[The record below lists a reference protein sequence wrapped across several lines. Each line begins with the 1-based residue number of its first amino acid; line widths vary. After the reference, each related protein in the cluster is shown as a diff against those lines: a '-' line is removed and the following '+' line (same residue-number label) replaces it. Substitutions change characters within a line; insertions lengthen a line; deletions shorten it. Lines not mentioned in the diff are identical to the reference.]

1 MPQRLKF
8 FLHNRKKIWQS
19 RRSLR
24 SRFVYYLASLFLV
37 GVTSLLLLLNAIGIL
52 QPLNYDL
59 ERFMNYELDA
69 HTNDIKR
76 QLDSLAAHNT
86 DLSQQLAN
94 EIEQTMYMFG
104 LGTDFAKLND
114 NPQVLSA
121 IQERSYNVLTS
132 KMQQSPC
139 SGVLYLVDASI
150 NTKTPTKTY
159 NGMFLK
165 YTNIHSE
172 NTLFNEI
179 CMFRGIPE
187 LARQKNISLYSTWQL
202 ELDTNAFPQTTQLL
216 QEEPDSPDFLLT
228 DVARLRES
236 WERSRLFVMPIISSS
251 GKAIGLCGFEISSVY
266 FQQRTRNAD
275 YKGYP
280 LITAILDKKNDTQYS
295 GQLSSSAWQ
304 SDALL
309 NFSKD
314 KDYVYF
320 TSGSNSFI
328 GKMQSLDIGGTEHQ
342 IAVLLPSESYN
353 ALLAQARWRLAL
365 LLSFLLVLSIGSCY
379 FLSKKYVEPIISDLQ
394 QLQSNPDAAPQSNL
408 LEINQ
413 FFDFLQSKSQQQEE
427 KLRQLSKERNAVQQQ
442 YGLAA
447 TRLKD
452 AQSRQQAIAEQYKAL
467 EEQLHAL
474 KSEMEQARQQM
485 AQALQEKEQAQQ
497 QFNFAQTAL
506 DKVVAKKLQIIDHA
520 SYNMFIDSLS
530 TLTTKE
536 QEIFDLYTQGLSTKD
551 IIAQQ
556 QISENTLK
564 YHNKNIYSKLGVK
577 SRKELLQYIELMR
590 NTR

>member
-37 GVTSLLLLLNAIGIL
+37 GVTSLLLLLNAIGVL

-104 LGTDFAKLND
+104 LGTDFARLND

-150 NTKTPTKTY
+150 NTRTPTKTY

-179 CMFRGIPE
+179 CMFRGSPE

-216 QEEPDSPDFLLT
+216 QGEPDSPDFLLT

-328 GKMQSLDIGGTEHQ
+328 GKMQSLDIGDTEHQ

-467 EEQLHAL
+467 EDQLHAL
-474 KSEMEQARQQM
+474 KSEMEQTRQQM
-485 AQALQEKEQAQQ
+485 TQALQEKEQAQQ

-506 DKVVAKKLQIIDHA
+506 DKVVAKKLQIIDHD
-520 SYNMFIDSLS
+520 SYKMFIDSLS

-536 QEIFDLYTQGLSTKD
+536 KEIFDLYTQGLSTKD

>member
-37 GVTSLLLLLNAIGIL
+37 GVTSLLLLLNAIGVL

-150 NTKTPTKTY
+150 NTRTPTKTY

-179 CMFRGIPE
+179 CMFRGSPE

-216 QEEPDSPDFLLT
+216 QGEPDSPDFLLT

-474 KSEMEQARQQM
+474 KREMEQARKQM
-485 AQALQEKEQAQQ
+485 EQALQEKEQAQQ

-506 DKVVAKKLQIIDHA
+506 DKVVAKKLQIIDHD
-520 SYNMFIDSLS
+520 SYKMFIDSLS

-536 QEIFDLYTQGLSTKD
+536 KEIFDLYTQGLSTKD

-577 SRKELLQYIELMR
+577 SCKELLQYIELMR

>member
-37 GVTSLLLLLNAIGIL
+37 GVTSLLLLLNAIGVL

-69 HTNDIKR
+69 HTNDIKH

-150 NTKTPTKTY
+150 NTKMPTKTY

-179 CMFRGIPE
+179 CMFRGSPE

-216 QEEPDSPDFLLT
+216 QGEHDSPDFLLT

-236 WERSRLFVMPIISSS
+236 WERSRLFVMPIIISS

-328 GKMQSLDIGGTEHQ
+328 GKMQALDIGGTEHQ
-342 IAVLLPSESYN
+342 IAVLLPLESYN

-365 LLSFLLVLSIGSCY
+365 LLSFLIVLSIGSCY

-427 KLRQLSKERNAVQQQ
+427 KLLQLSKERNAVQQQ

-474 KSEMEQARQQM
+474 KSEMEQTRKQM

-506 DKVVAKKLQIIDHA
+506 DKVVAKKLQIIDHD
-520 SYNMFIDSLS
+520 SYKMFIDSLS

-536 QEIFDLYTQGLSTKD
+536 KEIFDLYTRGLSTKD

>member
-37 GVTSLLLLLNAIGIL
+37 GVTSLLLLLNAIGVL
-52 QPLNYDL
+52 QPLNYEL
-59 ERFMNYELDA
+59 ERFMDYELDA

-76 QLDSLAAHNT
+76 QMDSLAAHNT

-104 LGTDFAKLND
+104 LGTDFARLND

-121 IQERSYNVLTS
+121 IQERSYNLLTS

-179 CMFRGIPE
+179 CMFRGSPE

-216 QEEPDSPDFLLT
+216 QEEPDSPGFLLT

-320 TSGSNSFI
+320 TSGNYGFI

-365 LLSFLLVLSIGSCY
+365 LLSFLLVLSIGFCY

-506 DKVVAKKLQIIDHA
+506 DKVVAKKLQIIDHD
-520 SYNMFIDSLS
+520 SYKMFIDSLS

-536 QEIFDLYTQGLSTKD
+536 KEIFDLYTQGLSTKD

-577 SRKELLQYIELMR
+577 SPKELLQYIELMR

>member
-37 GVTSLLLLLNAIGIL
+37 GVTSLLLLLNAIGVL
-52 QPLNYDL
+52 QPLNYEL
-59 ERFMNYELDA
+59 ERFMDYELDA
-69 HTNDIKR
+69 HTNDIRR
-76 QLDSLAAHNT
+76 QMDSLAAHNT

-104 LGTDFAKLND
+104 LGTDFARLND

-150 NTKTPTKTY
+150 NTRTPTKTY

-179 CMFRGIPE
+179 CMFRGSPE

-216 QEEPDSPDFLLT
+216 QEEPDSPGFLLT
-228 DVARLRES
+228 DAARLRES

-320 TSGSNSFI
+320 TSGNYGFI

-342 IAVLLPSESYN
+342 IAVLLPHESYD
-353 ALLAQARWRLAL
+353 AMLAQARWRLAL

-413 FFDFLQSKSQQQEE
+413 FFDFLQSKSQQQQE
-427 KLRQLSKERNAVQQQ
+427 KLRQLSKERNAIQQQ

-474 KSEMEQARQQM
+474 KSEIEQARKQM

-506 DKVVAKKLQIIDHA
+506 DKVVAKKLQIIDHD
-520 SYNMFIDSLS
+520 SYRMFIDSLS

-536 QEIFDLYTQGLSTKD
+536 KEIFALYTQGLSTKD

>member
-59 ERFMNYELDA
+59 ERFMDYELDA

-76 QLDSLAAHNT
+76 QMDSLAAHNT

-179 CMFRGIPE
+179 CMFRSSPE

-216 QEEPDSPDFLLT
+216 QEEPDSTGFLLT

-328 GKMQSLDIGGTEHQ
+328 GKMQSLDIGDTEHQ
-342 IAVLLPSESYN
+342 IAVLLPLESYD

-506 DKVVAKKLQIIDHA
+506 DKVVAKKLQIIDHD
-520 SYNMFIDSLS
+520 SYKMFIDNLS

-536 QEIFDLYTQGLSTKD
+536 KEIFDLYTQGLSTKD

>member
-506 DKVVAKKLQIIDHA
+506 DKVVAKKLQIIDHD
-520 SYNMFIDSLS
+520 SYKMFIDSLS

>member
-37 GVTSLLLLLNAIGIL
+37 GVTSLLLLLNAIGVL

-104 LGTDFAKLND
+104 LGTDFARLND

-150 NTKTPTKTY
+150 NTKTPSKTY

-179 CMFRGIPE
+179 CMFRGSPE

-216 QEEPDSPDFLLT
+216 QGEPDSPDFLLT

-506 DKVVAKKLQIIDHA
+506 DKVVAKKLQIIDHD
-520 SYNMFIDSLS
+520 SYKMFIDSLS

-536 QEIFDLYTQGLSTKD
+536 KEIFDLYTQGLSTKD

>member
-37 GVTSLLLLLNAIGIL
+37 GVTSLLLLLNAIGVL
-52 QPLNYDL
+52 QPLNYEL
-59 ERFMNYELDA
+59 ERFMDYELDA
-69 HTNDIKR
+69 HTNDIRR
-76 QLDSLAAHNT
+76 QMDSLAAHNT

-179 CMFRGIPE
+179 CMFRGNPE

-202 ELDTNAFPQTTQLL
+202 ELNTNAFPQTTQLL
-216 QEEPDSPDFLLT
+216 QEEPDSPGFLLT

-320 TSGSNSFI
+320 TSGNYGFI

-342 IAVLLPSESYN
+342 IAVLLPHESYD

-506 DKVVAKKLQIIDHA
+506 DKVVAKKLQIIDHD
-520 SYNMFIDSLS
+520 SYKMFIDNLS

-536 QEIFDLYTQGLSTKD
+536 KEIFDLYTQGLSTKD

>member
-37 GVTSLLLLLNAIGIL
+37 GVTSLLLLLNAIGVL

-179 CMFRGIPE
+179 CMFRGSPE

-216 QEEPDSPDFLLT
+216 QGEHDSPDFLLT

-309 NFSKD
+309 TFSKD

-353 ALLAQARWRLAL
+353 ALQAQARWRLAL

-467 EEQLHAL
+467 EEQLHTL

-506 DKVVAKKLQIIDHA
+506 DKVVAKKLQIIDHD
-520 SYNMFIDSLS
+520 SYKMFIDSLS

-536 QEIFDLYTQGLSTKD
+536 KEIFDLYTQGLSTKD

>member
-52 QPLNYDL
+52 QPLNYEL
-59 ERFMNYELDA
+59 ERFMDYELDA

-76 QLDSLAAHNT
+76 QMDSLAAHNT

-104 LGTDFAKLND
+104 LGTNFAKLND

-150 NTKTPTKTY
+150 NTRTPTKTY

-179 CMFRGIPE
+179 CMFRGSPE

-202 ELDTNAFPQTTQLL
+202 ELDTNAFPQTSQLL
-216 QEEPDSPDFLLT
+216 QEEHDSPGFLLT

-320 TSGSNSFI
+320 TSGNYGFI

-342 IAVLLPSESYN
+342 IAVLLPHESYD

-427 KLRQLSKERNAVQQQ
+427 KLRQLSKERNDVQQQ

-474 KSEMEQARQQM
+474 KREMEQARQQM

-506 DKVVAKKLQIIDHA
+506 DKVVAKKLQIIDHD
-520 SYNMFIDSLS
+520 SYKMFIDSLS

-536 QEIFDLYTQGLSTKD
+536 KEIFDLYTQGLSTKD

>member
-19 RRSLR
+19 KRSLR
-24 SRFVYYLASLFLV
+24 GRFVIYLASLFV
-37 GVTSLLLLLNAIGIL
+37 GAVTSLLLLLNAIGIL

-69 HTNDIKR
+69 HANDIKR
-76 QLDSLAAHNT
+76 QMDSLAAHNT

-179 CMFRGIPE
+179 CMFRGSPE

-202 ELDTNAFPQTTQLL
+202 ELDTNAFPQTMELL
-216 QEEPDSPDFLLT
+216 QGKPDKPAYLLT

-280 LITAILDKKNDTQYS
+280 LITAILDQKTATQYS

-309 NFSKD
+309 DFSKD

-328 GKMQSLDIGGTEHQ
+328 GKMQALDIGGTEHQ
-342 IAVLLPSESYN
+342 IAVLLPLESYN

-365 LLSFLLVLSIGSCY
+365 LLSLLLVLSIGSCY

-474 KSEMEQARQQM
+474 KREMEQARKQM
-485 AQALQEKEQAQQ
+485 EQALQEKEQAQQ

-506 DKVVAKKLQIIDHA
+506 DKVVAKKLQIIDHD
-520 SYNMFIDSLS
+520 SYKMFIDNLS

-536 QEIFDLYTQGLSTKD
+536 KEIFDLYTQGLSTKD

>member
-37 GVTSLLLLLNAIGIL
+37 GVTSLLLLLNAIGVL
-52 QPLNYDL
+52 QPLNYEL
-59 ERFMNYELDA
+59 ERFMDYELDA
-69 HTNDIKR
+69 HTNDIRR
-76 QLDSLAAHNT
+76 QMDSLAAHNT

-150 NTKTPTKTY
+150 NTRTPTKTY

-179 CMFRGIPE
+179 CMFRGSPE

-216 QEEPDSPDFLLT
+216 QEEPDSPGFLLT
-228 DVARLRES
+228 DAARLRES

-320 TSGSNSFI
+320 TSGNYGFI

-342 IAVLLPSESYN
+342 IAVLLPHESYD

-413 FFDFLQSKSQQQEE
+413 FFDFLQSKSQQQQE
-427 KLRQLSKERNAVQQQ
+427 KLRQLSKERNAIQQQ

-474 KSEMEQARQQM
+474 KSEMEQARKQM

-506 DKVVAKKLQIIDHA
+506 DKVVAKKLQIIDHD
-520 SYNMFIDSLS
+520 SYRMFIDSLS

-536 QEIFDLYTQGLSTKD
+536 KEIFALYTQGLSTKD

>member
-1 MPQRLKF
+1 
-8 FLHNRKKIWQS
+8 
-19 RRSLR
+19 
-24 SRFVYYLASLFLV
+24 
-37 GVTSLLLLLNAIGIL
+37 
-52 QPLNYDL
+52 
-59 ERFMNYELDA
+59 
-69 HTNDIKR
+69 
-76 QLDSLAAHNT
+76 
-86 DLSQQLAN
+86 
-94 EIEQTMYMFG
+94 
-104 LGTDFAKLND
+104 
-114 NPQVLSA
+114 
-121 IQERSYNVLTS
+121 
-132 KMQQSPC
+132 
-139 SGVLYLVDASI
+139 
-150 NTKTPTKTY
+150 
-159 NGMFLK
+159 
-165 YTNIHSE
+165 
-172 NTLFNEI
+172 
-179 CMFRGIPE
+179 
-187 LARQKNISLYSTWQL
+187 
-202 ELDTNAFPQTTQLL
+202 
-216 QEEPDSPDFLLT
+216 
-228 DVARLRES
+228 
-236 WERSRLFVMPIISSS
+236 
-251 GKAIGLCGFEISSVY
+251 
-266 FQQRTRNAD
+266 
-275 YKGYP
+275 
-280 LITAILDKKNDTQYS
+280 
-295 GQLSSSAWQ
+295 
-304 SDALL
+304 
-309 NFSKD
+309 
-314 KDYVYF
+314 
-320 TSGSNSFI
+320 
-328 GKMQSLDIGGTEHQ
+328 MQSLDIGGTEHQ

-474 KSEMEQARQQM
+474 KSEMEQA
-485 AQALQEKEQAQQ
+485 LQEKEQAQQ

-506 DKVVAKKLQIIDHA
+506 DKVVAKKLQIIDHD
-520 SYNMFIDSLS
+520 SYKMFIDSLS

-536 QEIFDLYTQGLSTKD
+536 KEIFDLYTRGLSTKD

>member
-37 GVTSLLLLLNAIGIL
+37 GVTSLLLLLNAIGVL

-179 CMFRGIPE
+179 CMFRGSPE

-216 QEEPDSPDFLLT
+216 QGEPDAPDFLLT

-309 NFSKD
+309 TFSKD

-342 IAVLLPSESYN
+342 IAVLLPRESYD

-413 FFDFLQSKSQQQEE
+413 FFDFLQSKSQQQAE

-452 AQSRQQAIAEQYKAL
+452 AQNRQQAIAEQYKAL

-506 DKVVAKKLQIIDHA
+506 DKVVAKKLQIIDHD
-520 SYNMFIDSLS
+520 SYKMFIDSLS

-536 QEIFDLYTQGLSTKD
+536 KEIFDLYTQGLSTKD

>member
-37 GVTSLLLLLNAIGIL
+37 GVTSLLLLLNAIGVL

-179 CMFRGIPE
+179 CMFRGSPE

-216 QEEPDSPDFLLT
+216 QGEPDAPDFLLT

-342 IAVLLPSESYN
+342 IAVLLPLESYD

-474 KSEMEQARQQM
+474 KREMEQARQQM
-485 AQALQEKEQAQQ
+485 EQALQEKEQAQQ

-506 DKVVAKKLQIIDHA
+506 DKVVAKKLQIIDHD
-520 SYNMFIDSLS
+520 SYKMFIDSLS

-536 QEIFDLYTQGLSTKD
+536 KEIFDLYTQGLSTKD

>member
-52 QPLNYDL
+52 QPLNYEL
-59 ERFMNYELDA
+59 ERFMDYELDA

-76 QLDSLAAHNT
+76 QMDSLAAHNT

-150 NTKTPTKTY
+150 NTKTPSKTY

-179 CMFRGIPE
+179 CMFRGSPE

-216 QEEPDSPDFLLT
+216 QEEPDSPGFLLT

-266 FQQRTRNAD
+266 FQQRTRNTD

-320 TSGSNSFI
+320 TSGNYGFI

-342 IAVLLPSESYN
+342 IAVLLPHESYD

-506 DKVVAKKLQIIDHA
+506 DKVVAKKLQIIDHD
-520 SYNMFIDSLS
+520 SYKMFIDSLS

-536 QEIFDLYTQGLSTKD
+536 KEIFDLYTQGLSTKD

>member
-37 GVTSLLLLLNAIGIL
+37 GVTSLLLLLNAIGVL
-52 QPLNYDL
+52 QPLNYEL
-59 ERFMNYELDA
+59 ERFMDYELDA
-69 HTNDIKR
+69 HTNDIRR
-76 QLDSLAAHNT
+76 QMDSLAAHNT

-150 NTKTPTKTY
+150 NTRTPTKTY

-179 CMFRGIPE
+179 CMFRGSPE

-216 QEEPDSPDFLLT
+216 QEEPDSPGFLLT
-228 DVARLRES
+228 DAARLRES

-320 TSGSNSFI
+320 TSGNYGFI

-342 IAVLLPSESYN
+342 IAVLLPHESYD

-506 DKVVAKKLQIIDHA
+506 DKVVAKKLQIIDHD
-520 SYNMFIDSLS
+520 SYKMFIDSLS

-536 QEIFDLYTQGLSTKD
+536 KEIFDLYTQGLSTKD

-590 NTR
+590 NSR

>member
-1 MPQRLKF
+1 M
-8 FLHNRKKIWQS
+8 
-19 RRSLR
+19 
-24 SRFVYYLASLFLV
+24 
-37 GVTSLLLLLNAIGIL
+37 
-52 QPLNYDL
+52 D
-59 ERFMNYELDA
+59 YELDA

-76 QLDSLAAHNT
+76 QMDSLAAHNT

-179 CMFRGIPE
+179 CMFRGSPE

-216 QEEPDSPDFLLT
+216 QGEPDSPDFLLT

-342 IAVLLPSESYN
+342 IAVLLPSESYD

-474 KSEMEQARQQM
+474 KREMEQARKQM
-485 AQALQEKEQAQQ
+485 EQALQEKEQAQQ

-506 DKVVAKKLQIIDHA
+506 DKVVAKKLQIIDHD
-520 SYNMFIDSLS
+520 SYKMFIDSLS

-536 QEIFDLYTQGLSTKD
+536 KEIFDLYTQGLSTKD

>member
-37 GVTSLLLLLNAIGIL
+37 GVTSLLLLLNAIGVL
-52 QPLNYDL
+52 QPLNYEL
-59 ERFMNYELDA
+59 ERFMDYELDA
-69 HTNDIKR
+69 HTNDIRR
-76 QLDSLAAHNT
+76 QMDSLAAHNT

-179 CMFRGIPE
+179 CMFRGSPE

-216 QEEPDSPDFLLT
+216 QEEPDSPGFLLT
-228 DVARLRES
+228 DIARLRES

-275 YKGYP
+275 YQGYP

-342 IAVLLPSESYN
+342 IAVLLPSESYD

-467 EEQLHAL
+467 EEQLHTL

-506 DKVVAKKLQIIDHA
+506 DKVVAKKLQIIDHD
-520 SYNMFIDSLS
+520 SYKMFIDSLS

-536 QEIFDLYTQGLSTKD
+536 KEIFDLYTQGLSTKD

>member
-37 GVTSLLLLLNAIGIL
+37 GVTSLLLLLNAIGVL

-59 ERFMNYELDA
+59 ERFMDYELDA

-121 IQERSYNVLTS
+121 IQDRSYNVLTS

-179 CMFRGIPE
+179 CMFRGSPE

-216 QEEPDSPDFLLT
+216 QGEPDAPDFLLT

-342 IAVLLPSESYN
+342 IAVLLPSESYD

-467 EEQLHAL
+467 EEQLHTL

-506 DKVVAKKLQIIDHA
+506 DKVVAKKLQIIDHD
-520 SYNMFIDSLS
+520 SYKMFIDSLS

-536 QEIFDLYTQGLSTKD
+536 KEIFDLYTQGLSTKD

>member
-37 GVTSLLLLLNAIGIL
+37 GVTSLLLLLNAIGVL
-52 QPLNYDL
+52 QPLNYEL
-59 ERFMNYELDA
+59 ERFMDYELDA
-69 HTNDIKR
+69 HTNDIRR
-76 QLDSLAAHNT
+76 QMDSLAAHNT

-179 CMFRGIPE
+179 CMFRGSPE

-216 QEEPDSPDFLLT
+216 QGEPDSPGFLLT

-474 KSEMEQARQQM
+474 KREMEQARQQM

-506 DKVVAKKLQIIDHA
+506 DKVVAKKLQIIDHD
-520 SYNMFIDSLS
+520 SYKMFIDNLS

-536 QEIFDLYTQGLSTKD
+536 KEIFDLYTQGLSTKD
-551 IIAQQ
+551 IIVQQ

>member
-37 GVTSLLLLLNAIGIL
+37 GVTSLLLLLNAIGVL

-59 ERFMNYELDA
+59 ERFMDYELDA

-150 NTKTPTKTY
+150 NTKMPTKTY

-179 CMFRGIPE
+179 CMFRGSPE

-216 QEEPDSPDFLLT
+216 QEEHDAPDFLLT

-328 GKMQSLDIGGTEHQ
+328 GKMQALDIGGTEHQ
-342 IAVLLPSESYN
+342 IAVLLPSESYD

-506 DKVVAKKLQIIDHA
+506 DKVVAKKLQIIDHD
-520 SYNMFIDSLS
+520 SYKMFIDSLS

-536 QEIFDLYTQGLSTKD
+536 KEIFDLYTQGLSTKD

>member
-37 GVTSLLLLLNAIGIL
+37 GVTSLLLLLNAIGVL
-52 QPLNYDL
+52 QPLNYEL
-59 ERFMNYELDA
+59 ERFMDYELDA
-69 HTNDIKR
+69 HTNDIRR
-76 QLDSLAAHNT
+76 QMDSLAAHNT

-179 CMFRGIPE
+179 CMFRGSPE

-216 QEEPDSPDFLLT
+216 QEEPDSPGFLLT

-320 TSGSNSFI
+320 TSGNYGFI

-342 IAVLLPSESYN
+342 IAVLLPHESYD

-474 KSEMEQARQQM
+474 KSEMEQARKQM

-506 DKVVAKKLQIIDHA
+506 DKVVAKKLQIIDHD
-520 SYNMFIDSLS
+520 SYKMFIDNLS

-536 QEIFDLYTQGLSTKD
+536 KEIFDLYTQGLSTKD
-551 IIAQQ
+551 IIVQQ

>member
-104 LGTDFAKLND
+104 LGTDFARLND

-150 NTKTPTKTY
+150 NTRTPTKTY

-179 CMFRGIPE
+179 CMFRGSPE

-216 QEEPDSPDFLLT
+216 QGEPDSPDFLLT

-506 DKVVAKKLQIIDHA
+506 DKVVAKKLQIIDHD
-520 SYNMFIDSLS
+520 SYKMFIDSLS

-536 QEIFDLYTQGLSTKD
+536 KEIFDLYTQGLSTKD

>member
-37 GVTSLLLLLNAIGIL
+37 GVTSLLLLLNAIGVL
-52 QPLNYDL
+52 QPLNYEL
-59 ERFMNYELDA
+59 ERFMDYELDA
-69 HTNDIKR
+69 HTNDIRR
-76 QLDSLAAHNT
+76 QMDSLAAHNT

-104 LGTDFAKLND
+104 LGTDFARLND
-114 NPQVLSA
+114 NPHVLSA

-179 CMFRGIPE
+179 CMFRGSPE

-216 QEEPDSPDFLLT
+216 QGEPDSPGFLLT
-228 DVARLRES
+228 DAARLRES

-275 YKGYP
+275 YQGYP

-320 TSGSNSFI
+320 TSGNYGFI

-342 IAVLLPSESYN
+342 IAVLLPHESYD

-506 DKVVAKKLQIIDHA
+506 DKVVAKKLQIIDHD
-520 SYNMFIDSLS
+520 SYKMFIDNLS

-536 QEIFDLYTQGLSTKD
+536 KEIFDLYTQGLSTKD

>member
-37 GVTSLLLLLNAIGIL
+37 GVTSLLLLLNAIGVL

-179 CMFRGIPE
+179 CMFRGSPE

-216 QEEPDSPDFLLT
+216 QGEHDAPDFLLT

-452 AQSRQQAIAEQYKAL
+452 AQSKQQAIAEQYKAL

-474 KSEMEQARQQM
+474 KREMEQARKQM
-485 AQALQEKEQAQQ
+485 EQALQEKEQAQQ

-506 DKVVAKKLQIIDHA
+506 DKVVAKKLQIIDHD
-520 SYNMFIDSLS
+520 SYKMFIDSLS

-536 QEIFDLYTQGLSTKD
+536 KEIFDLYTQGLSTKD